1 MGKWNKKATELRDA
15 AESWGEDSEYYY
27 ELHSAADEFD
37 CVGTDKEQLEYA
49 KEDLAMIPAKYR
61 KVKK

>member
-1 MGKWNKKATELRDA
+1 MDKWNKKAAALRAA
-15 AESWGEDSEYYY
+15 AESHGESCEYYY

-49 KEDLAMIPAKYR
+49 KDELDMIPAKYR